1 MEGIVLLH
9 NGGGVLFLLLAGAGG
24 AVVHFQ
30 GVVFTG
36 GTLTGFN

>member
-9 NGGGVLFLLLAGAGG
+9 NGGVVLFLLVGGAGG

-30 GVVFTG
+30 GVIFTG
-36 GTLTGFN
+36 GTLADFN